1 MIDALDAAG
10 LLTRFAALHP
20 VAATGMGIHDHDG
33 SWGERGPAGRAARLG
48 WCDREEGRLVA
59 IPTASLSPDDLCDRD
74 LALGTIRAIRFELQ
88 EVQPEAWD
96 ALHTVSVIGGGLFPL
111 IARGFGTRERRA
123 SDLASRLAQVPALLD
138 GAITDLTGLAEL
150 RVPAD
155 DGAPRRGGELPPT
168 GTVTLPARPVSR
180 LHTETA
186 IAQAPGI
193 AELAELA
200 VATYGDTLRAPAD
213 AAIAATTRF
222 IERLQRE
229 VLPTS
234 SGEGRFGAVL
244 YDRALRHTLFGSHD
258 RAAIAAKGEQ
268 EFAAVRARMISIAQ
282 RIAPEWLGE
291 RATAALSGDRSALV
305 AEVLHAIGGDHCAP
319 EEMLDRS
326 RAETARCE
334 AFIRKTGLVD
344 LPKEPL
350 EIMWTPLF
358 LRAYAGAF
366 LDAPGPLDLGEKSFF
381 YVTPA
386 PDGATPEQVESK
398 MREDN
403 NRMLALLAIHE
414 AIPGHYLQLAAANQT
429 PRPLRAAFGSGV
441 FAEGWAV
448 YVTQVML
455 DEGFGDGD
463 LALELVHWKFYLR
476 CIANALLDAG
486 IHADD
491 RDEAWALHLMV
502 GQSWQE
508 EAEAK
513 AKYLRARLT
522 STQLPTYFV
531 GSMGCWEIEDRARR
545 AARGPVAHVD
555 GADLPGNRVATPGFS
570 RPTHLRAV
578 LSHGTPPIPL
588 LERLLG
594 LGGS

>member
-1 MIDALDAAG
+1 
-10 LLTRFAALHP
+10 
-20 VAATGMGIHDHDG
+20 
-33 SWGERGPAGRAARLG
+33 
-48 WCDREEGRLVA
+48 
-59 IPTASLSPDDLCDRD
+59 
-74 LALGTIRAIRFELQ
+74 
-88 EVQPEAWD
+88 
-96 ALHTVSVIGGGLFPL
+96 
-111 IARGFGTRERRA
+111 
-123 SDLASRLAQVPALLD
+123 
-138 GAITDLTGLAEL
+138 
-150 RVPAD
+150 
-155 DGAPRRGGELPPT
+155 
-168 GTVTLPARPVSR
+168 
-180 LHTETA
+180 
-186 IAQAPGI
+186 
-193 AELAELA
+193 
-200 VATYGDTLRAPAD
+200 
-213 AAIAATTRF
+213 
-222 IERLQRE
+222 
-229 VLPTS
+229 
-234 SGEGRFGAVL
+234 
-244 YDRALRHTLFGSHD
+244 
-258 RAAIAAKGEQ
+258 
-268 EFAAVRARMISIAQ
+268 MISIAQ

-291 RATAALSGDRSALV
+291 RATTALSGDRSTLV

-334 AFIRKTGLVD
+334 AFIRKTGLVE

-366 LDAPGPLDLGEKSFF
+366 LDAPGPLDRGEKSFF

-386 PDGATPEQVESK
+386 PDDATPEQVESK

-486 IHADD
+486 IHADS
-491 RDEAWALHLMV
+491 RDEAWALDLMV
-502 GQSWQE
+502 SQSWQE

-531 GSMGCWEIEDRARR
+531 GSMGCWEVEDRARR
-545 AARGPVAHVD
+545 AAGGPVAHVD
-555 GADLPGNRVATPGFS
+555 GAELPGSRVETPGFS
-570 RPTHLRAV
+570 RPKHLRAV

-594 LGGS
+594 LAE

>member
-1 MIDALDAAG
+1 MIDVLDAAG
-10 LLTRFAALHP
+10 LLARFAALHP

-33 SWGERGPAGRAARLG
+33 SWGQHGPAGRSARLD
-48 WCDREEGRLVA
+48 WCDREEARLVA
-59 IPTASLSPDDLCDRD
+59 IPVASLSPDDLCDRD

-111 IARGFGTRERRA
+111 IARGFGTAERRA

-138 GAITDLTGLAEL
+138 AAVTDLTGLPEL

-155 DGAPRRGGELPPT
+155 DGAPRRGGDSSPT
-168 GTVTLPARPVSR
+168 GTITLPARPVSR

-193 AELAELA
+193 TELAELA
-200 VATYGDTLRAPAD
+200 VATYGEELRGPAD
-213 AAIAATTRF
+213 LAIAATTRF
-222 IERLQRE
+222 IERLQRD
-229 VLPTS
+229 VLPKS
-234 SGEGRFGAVL
+234 SGEGRYGAAL

-291 RATAALSGDRSALV
+291 RANAALSGDRSTLV

-344 LPKEPL
+344 LPMEPL

-358 LRAYAGAF
+358 LRAYGGAF
-366 LDAPGPLDLGEKSFF
+366 LDAPGPLDRGEKSFF

-386 PDGATPEQVESK
+386 PDDATPEQIESM

-486 IHADD
+486 IHADG
-491 RDEAWALHLMV
+491 RDEAWALDLMV

-531 GSMGCWEIEDRARR
+531 GSMGCWEVEDRARR
-545 AARGPVAHVD
+545 AAGGPVAHVD
-555 GADLPGNRVATPGFS
+555 GADLPGNRVETPGFS
-570 RPTHLRAV
+570 RPKHLRAV

-594 LGGS
+594 LAE

>member
-1 MIDALDAAG
+1 
-10 LLTRFAALHP
+10 
-20 VAATGMGIHDHDG
+20 
-33 SWGERGPAGRAARLG
+33 
-48 WCDREEGRLVA
+48 
-59 IPTASLSPDDLCDRD
+59 
-74 LALGTIRAIRFELQ
+74 
-88 EVQPEAWD
+88 
-96 ALHTVSVIGGGLFPL
+96 
-111 IARGFGTRERRA
+111 
-123 SDLASRLAQVPALLD
+123 
-138 GAITDLTGLAEL
+138 
-150 RVPAD
+150 VPAD
-155 DGAPRRGGELPPT
+155 DGAPRRAGDLPPA

-200 VATYGDTLRAPAD
+200 VATYGEALRGPAD

-229 VLPTS
+229 VLPQS
-234 SGEGRFGAVL
+234 SGEGRYGAAL

-268 EFAAVRARMISIAQ
+268 EFAAVRERMISIAQ
-282 RIAPEWLGE
+282 RIAPEWLGD
-291 RATAALSGDRSALV
+291 RATAALSGDRSTLV

-366 LDAPGPLDLGEKSFF
+366 LDAPGPLDRGEKSFF

-386 PDGATPEQVESK
+386 PDDATPEQVESK

-486 IHADD
+486 IHADS
-491 RDEAWALHLMV
+491 RDEAWALNLMV
-502 GQSWQE
+502 NQSWQE

-531 GSMGCWEIEDRARR
+531 GSMGCWEVEDRARR
-545 AARGPVAHVD
+545 AAGGPVAHVD
-555 GADLPGNRVATPGFS
+555 GAELPGSRVETPGFS
-570 RPTHLRAV
+570 RPKHLRAV

-594 LGGS
+594 LAE

>member
-1 MIDALDAAG
+1 MIDVLDAAG
-10 LLTRFAALHP
+10 LLARFAALHP

-33 SWGERGPAGRAARLG
+33 SWGERGPAGRAARLA
-48 WCDREEGRLVA
+48 WCDREEARLIA
-59 IPTASLSPDDLCDRD
+59 IPAASLSPDDLCDRD
-74 LALGTIRAIRFELQ
+74 LALGTIRAIRFELH

-111 IARGFGTRERRA
+111 IARGFGTAERRA
-123 SDLASRLAQVPALLD
+123 SDLAGRLAQIPALLD
-138 GAITDLTGLAEL
+138 AAIDDLTGLPEL

-168 GTVTLPARPVSR
+168 GAVTLPARPVSR
-180 LHTETA
+180 LHVETA

-200 VATYGDTLRAPAD
+200 VATYGEALRMPAD
-213 AAIAATTRF
+213 AAIAATSRF
-222 IERLQRE
+222 IERLQRD
-229 VLPTS
+229 VLPKS
-234 SGEGRFGAVL
+234 SGEGRYGAAL

-258 RAAIAAKGEQ
+258 RVAIAAKGEQ

-291 RATAALSGDRSALV
+291 RAAEALNGDRSTLV

-334 AFIRKTGLVD
+334 AFIQRTGLVD

-366 LDAPGPLDLGEKSFF
+366 LDAPGPLDRGEKSFF

-386 PDGATPEQVESK
+386 PDDATPEQVESK

-429 PRPLRAAFGSGV
+429 PRLLRAAFGSGV

-448 YVTQVML
+448 YVTQVMI

-486 IHADD
+486 IHADG
-491 RDEAWALHLMV
+491 RTEAWALDLMV

-531 GSMGCWEIEDRARR
+531 GSMGCWEVEDRARR
-545 AARGPVAHVD
+545 AAGGPVAHVD
-555 GADLPGNRVATPGFS
+555 GADLPGNRVETPDFS
-570 RPTHLRAV
+570 RPKHLRAV

-594 LGGS
+594 LAE

>member
-10 LLTRFAALHP
+10 LLARFAALHP

-33 SWGERGPAGRAARLG
+33 SWGEHGPAGRAARLG
-48 WCDREEGRLVA
+48 WCDREEARLVA
-59 IPTASLSPDDLCDRD
+59 IPVASLSPDDLCDRD

-111 IARGFGTRERRA
+111 IARGFGTAERRA
-123 SDLASRLAQVPALLD
+123 SDLASRLAQIPGLLD
-138 GAITDLTGLAEL
+138 AAVTDLTGLPEL

-155 DGAPRRGGELPPT
+155 DGAPRRGGDSSPI
-168 GTVTLPARPVSR
+168 GMITLPARPVSR

-193 AELAELA
+193 TELAELA
-200 VATYGDTLRAPAD
+200 VATYGEELRGPAD
-213 AAIAATTRF
+213 LAIAATTRF
-222 IERLQRE
+222 IERLQRD
-229 VLPTS
+229 VLPKS
-234 SGEGRFGAVL
+234 SGEGRYGAAL

-258 RAAIAAKGEQ
+258 RAAIATKGEQ
-268 EFAAVRARMISIAQ
+268 EFAAVRARMIAIAQ

-291 RATAALSGDRSALV
+291 RATAALSGDRSTLV

-326 RAETARCE
+326 RAQTARCE
-334 AFIRKTGLVD
+334 AFIRRTGLVD

-350 EIMWTPLF
+350 EIMWAPLF

-366 LDAPGPLDLGEKSFF
+366 LDAPGPLDRGEKSFF

-386 PDGATPEQVESK
+386 PDDATPEQVESK

-486 IHADD
+486 IHADG
-491 RDEAWALHLMV
+491 RDEAWALNLMV
-502 GQSWQE
+502 NQSWQE

-531 GSMGCWEIEDRARR
+531 GSMGCWEVEDRARR
-545 AARGPVAHVD
+545 ASGGPVAHVD
-555 GADLPGNRVATPGFS
+555 GADLPGNRVETPGFS
-570 RPTHLRAV
+570 RPKHLRAV

-594 LGGS
+594 LAE

>member
-1 MIDALDAAG
+1 MIDALDTTG
-10 LLTRFAALHP
+10 LLGRFAALHP
-20 VAATGMGIHDHDG
+20 VAATGMGIHDYDG
-33 SWGERGPAGRAARLG
+33 SWGEHGPAGRAARLD
-48 WCDREEGRLVA
+48 WCGREEVRLLA
-59 IPTASLSPDDLCDRD
+59 IPVADLTLDDLCDRD

-88 EVQPEAWD
+88 EVQPETWD
-96 ALHTVSVIGGGLFPL
+96 ALHVVSVVGGGLFPL
-111 IARGFGTRERRA
+111 IARGFGTPERRA
-123 SDLASRLAQVPALLD
+123 EDLAGRLAGIPGLLD
-138 GAITDLTGLAEL
+138 AAVTDLTGLPEL
-150 RVPAD
+150 HVPAD
-155 DGAPRRGGELPPT
+155 DGAPRRDSSTAPSGS
-168 GTVTLPARPVSR
+168 VTLPARPVSR
-180 LHTETA
+180 LHAETA

-200 VATYGDTLRAPAD
+200 VTTYGEQLRGLAD
-213 AAIAATTRF
+213 AAIAATDRF
-222 IERLQRE
+222 IQRLQRE
-229 VLPTS
+229 VLPKS
-234 SGEGRFGAVL
+234 SGEGRYGAAL

-268 EFAAVRARMISIAQ
+268 EFAAVRERMIAIAQ

-291 RATAALSGDRSALV
+291 RASVALSGDRSALV

-319 EEMLDRS
+319 EEMLDQS

-334 AFIRKTGLVD
+334 TFIRKTGLVD

-366 LDAPGPLDLGEKSFF
+366 LDAPGPLDRGEKSFF

-386 PDGATPEQVESK
+386 PDDATPEQVESK

-448 YVTQVML
+448 YITQVML

-486 IHADD
+486 IHADG
-491 RDEAWALHLMV
+491 RDEAWALELMV

-545 AARGPVAHVD
+545 AAGGPAAHVD
-555 GADLPGNRVATPGFS
+555 GVDLPGNRVETPGFS
-570 RPTHLRAV
+570 RQNHLRAV

-588 LERLLG
+588 LERLLKIAE
-594 LGGS
+594 

>member
-10 LLTRFAALHP
+10 LLSRFAALHP
-20 VAATGMGIHDHDG
+20 VAATAMGIHDYDG
-33 SWGERGPAGRAARLG
+33 AWGGYGPGGRAARLA
-48 WCDREEGRLVA
+48 WCDQEEARLIA
-59 IPTASLSPDDLCDRD
+59 LPEAGLSDDDRCDRD
-74 LALGTIRAIRFELQ
+74 LALGAIRALRFEIR
-88 EVQPEAWD
+88 EVSPEAWD
-96 ALHTVSVIGGGLFPL
+96 PLHTVSVVGGGLFPL
-111 IARGFGTRERRA
+111 IARTFGTPERRA
-123 SDLASRLAQVPALLD
+123 SNLARRLEQIPELLD
-138 GAITDLTGLAEL
+138 AAIADLTGLPEL
-150 RVPAD
+150 SVPAD
-155 DGAPRRGGELPPT
+155 DGAPRRSGAVPPT
-168 GTVTLPARPVSR
+168 GSITLPARPISR

-186 IAQAPGI
+186 ISQAPGI

-200 VATYGDTLRAPAD
+200 VITFGDSLRGPAD
-213 AAIAATTRF
+213 LAIAATQRF
-222 IERLQRE
+222 VARLEQE
-229 VLPTS
+229 VLPKS
-234 SGEGRFGAVL
+234 SGEGRYGAAL

-258 RAAIAAKGEQ
+258 RAAISAKGQQ
-268 EFAAVRARMISIAQ
+268 EFAAVRARMMEIAE

-291 RATAALSGDRSALV
+291 RAPEVLAGDRSTLV
-305 AEVLHAIGGDHCAP
+305 AEVLHAIGEDHCAP
-319 EEMLDRS
+319 EELLERS

-334 AFIRKTGLVD
+334 AFIRRTGLVE

-358 LRAYAGAF
+358 LRAYGGAF
-366 LDAPGPLDLGEKSFF
+366 LDAPGPLDRGEKSFF

-386 PDGATPEQVESK
+386 PDDATPAQIASK

-455 DEGFGDGD
+455 DEGFGEGD

-486 IHADD
+486 IHAEG
-491 RDEAWALHLMV
+491 RDEAWALNLMV

-508 EAEAK
+508 EAEAR

-531 GSMGCWEIEDRARR
+531 GSMGCWELEDRARR
-545 AARGPVAHVD
+545 VAGGPAAHVA
-555 GADLPGNRVATPGFS
+555 GADLPGNRVETPGFS
-570 RPTHLRAV
+570 RRAHLRAM

-594 LGGS
+594 FAK

>member
-20 VAATGMGIHDHDG
+20 VAATGMGIHDYDG
-33 SWGERGPAGRAARLG
+33 SWGEHGPTGRAARLG
-48 WCDREEGRLVA
+48 WCDREEARLIA

-111 IARGFGTRERRA
+111 IARGFGTPERRA
-123 SDLASRLAQVPALLD
+123 SDLASRLSQIPALLD
-138 GAITDLTGLAEL
+138 AAVVDLTGLPEL

-155 DGAPRRGGELPPT
+155 DGAPRRGGDLPPA

-200 VATYGDTLRAPAD
+200 VTTYGEALRGAAD

-222 IERLQRE
+222 IEQLQRE
-229 VLPTS
+229 VLPKS
-234 SGEGRFGAVL
+234 SGEGRYGAAL

-282 RIAPEWLGE
+282 RIAPEWLGD
-291 RATAALSGDRSALV
+291 RATAALSGDRSTLV

-366 LDAPGPLDLGEKSFF
+366 LDAPGPLDRGEKSFF

-386 PDGATPEQVESK
+386 PDDATPEQVESK

-429 PRPLRAAFGSGV
+429 PRHLRAAFGSGV

-486 IHADD
+486 IHADS
-491 RDEAWALHLMV
+491 RDEAWALDLMV

-531 GSMGCWEIEDRARR
+531 GSMGCWEVEDRARR
-545 AARGPVAHVD
+545 AAGGPVAHVD
-555 GADLPGNRVATPGFS
+555 GADLPGSRVETPGFS
-570 RPTHLRAV
+570 RPKHLRAV

-594 LGGS
+594 LAE

>member
-1 MIDALDAAG
+1 
-10 LLTRFAALHP
+10 
-20 VAATGMGIHDHDG
+20 
-33 SWGERGPAGRAARLG
+33 
-48 WCDREEGRLVA
+48 
-59 IPTASLSPDDLCDRD
+59 
-74 LALGTIRAIRFELQ
+74 
-88 EVQPEAWD
+88 
-96 ALHTVSVIGGGLFPL
+96 
-111 IARGFGTRERRA
+111 
-123 SDLASRLAQVPALLD
+123 
-138 GAITDLTGLAEL
+138 
-150 RVPAD
+150 
-155 DGAPRRGGELPPT
+155 
-168 GTVTLPARPVSR
+168 
-180 LHTETA
+180 
-186 IAQAPGI
+186 
-193 AELAELA
+193 
-200 VATYGDTLRAPAD
+200 
-213 AAIAATTRF
+213 
-222 IERLQRE
+222 
-229 VLPTS
+229 
-234 SGEGRFGAVL
+234 
-244 YDRALRHTLFGSHD
+244 
-258 RAAIAAKGEQ
+258 
-268 EFAAVRARMISIAQ
+268 
-282 RIAPEWLGE
+282 
-291 RATAALSGDRSALV
+291 
-305 AEVLHAIGGDHCAP
+305 
-319 EEMLDRS
+319 MLDRS

-334 AFIRKTGLVD
+334 AFIRRTGLVD

-358 LRAYAGAF
+358 LRAYGGAF
-366 LDAPGPLDLGEKSFF
+366 LDAPGPLDRGEKSFF

-386 PDGATPEQVESK
+386 PDDATPEQIESK

-491 RDEAWALHLMV
+491 RDEAWALDLMV

-545 AARGPVAHVD
+545 AAGGPVAHVD
-555 GADLPGNRVATPGFS
+555 GADLPGNRVETPGFS
-570 RPTHLRAV
+570 RPKHLRAV

-594 LGGS
+594 LAE

>member
-10 LLTRFAALHP
+10 LLARFAALHP

-33 SWGERGPAGRAARLG
+33 SWGEPGPAGRAQRLA
-48 WCDREEGRLVA
+48 WCDREEARLVA
-59 IPTASLSPDDLCDRD
+59 APLASLSPDDLCDRD

-111 IARGFGTRERRA
+111 IARGFGTPERRA
-123 SDLASRLAQVPALLD
+123 SDLASRLAAVPDLLEA
-138 GAITDLTGLAEL
+138 AIVDLTGLPEL

-155 DGAPRRGGELPPT
+155 DGAPRRGGDLPPA
-168 GTVTLPARPVSR
+168 GTITLPARPVSR
-180 LHTETA
+180 LHAETA

-200 VATYGDTLRAPAD
+200 VATYGEALRAPAD
-213 AAIAATTRF
+213 AAAAATTRF

-229 VLPTS
+229 VLPKS
-234 SGEGRFGAVL
+234 SGEGRYGAAL

-291 RATAALSGDRSALV
+291 RATAALGGDRSTLV

-358 LRAYAGAF
+358 LRAYGGAF
-366 LDAPGPLDLGEKSFF
+366 LDAPGPLDRGEKSFF

-386 PDGATPEQVESK
+386 PDDATPEQIESK

-491 RDEAWALHLMV
+491 RDEAWALDLMV

-545 AARGPVAHVD
+545 AAGGPVAHVD
-555 GADLPGNRVATPGFS
+555 GADLPGNRVETPGFS
-570 RPTHLRAV
+570 RPKHLRAV

-594 LGGS
+594 LAE

>member
-1 MIDALDAAG
+1 
-10 LLTRFAALHP
+10 
-20 VAATGMGIHDHDG
+20 V
-33 SWGERGPAGRAARLG
+33 
-48 WCDREEGRLVA
+48 
-59 IPTASLSPDDLCDRD
+59 ASLSPDDLCDRD

-111 IARGFGTRERRA
+111 IARGFGTPERRA

-138 GAITDLTGLAEL
+138 AAVTDLTGLPEL

-155 DGAPRRGGELPPT
+155 DGAPRRGGDSSPT
-168 GTVTLPARPVSR
+168 GTITLPARPVSR

-193 AELAELA
+193 TELAELA
-200 VATYGDTLRAPAD
+200 VATYGEELRGPAD
-213 AAIAATTRF
+213 LAIAATTRF
-222 IERLQRE
+222 IERLQRD
-229 VLPTS
+229 VLPKS
-234 SGEGRFGAVL
+234 SGEGRYGAAL

-291 RATAALSGDRSALV
+291 RANAALSGDRSTLV

-334 AFIRKTGLVD
+334 AFIRETGLVD

-366 LDAPGPLDLGEKSFF
+366 LDAPGPLDRGEKSFF

-386 PDGATPEQVESK
+386 PDDATPEQVESK

-486 IHADD
+486 IHADG
-491 RDEAWALHLMV
+491 RDEAWALNLMV
-502 GQSWQE
+502 NQSWQE

-531 GSMGCWEIEDRARR
+531 GSMGCWEVEDRARR
-545 AARGPVAHVD
+545 AAGGPVAHVD
-555 GADLPGNRVATPGFS
+555 GADLPGNRVETPGFS
-570 RPTHLRAV
+570 RPKHLRAV

-594 LGGS
+594 LAE

>member
-1 MIDALDAAG
+1 
-10 LLTRFAALHP
+10 
-20 VAATGMGIHDHDG
+20 
-33 SWGERGPAGRAARLG
+33 
-48 WCDREEGRLVA
+48 
-59 IPTASLSPDDLCDRD
+59 
-74 LALGTIRAIRFELQ
+74 
-88 EVQPEAWD
+88 VQPEAWD

-111 IARGFGTRERRA
+111 IARGFGTPERRA
-123 SDLASRLAQVPALLD
+123 SDLASRLAAVPDLLEA
-138 GAITDLTGLAEL
+138 AIGDLTGLPEL

-155 DGAPRRGGELPPT
+155 DGAPRRGGDLPPT
-168 GTVTLPARPVSR
+168 GTITLPARPVSR
-180 LHTETA
+180 LHAETA

-200 VATYGDTLRAPAD
+200 VATYGEALRAPAD
-213 AAIAATTRF
+213 AAAAATTRF

-229 VLPTS
+229 VLPKS
-234 SGEGRFGAVL
+234 SGEGRYGAAL

-291 RATAALSGDRSALV
+291 RATAALSGDRSTLV

-319 EEMLDRS
+319 DEMLDRS

-358 LRAYAGAF
+358 LRAYGGAF
-366 LDAPGPLDLGEKSFF
+366 LDAPGPLDRGEKSFF

-386 PDGATPEQVESK
+386 PDDATPEQIESK

-491 RDEAWALHLMV
+491 RDEAWALDLMV

-545 AARGPVAHVD
+545 AAGGPVAHVD
-555 GADLPGNRVATPGFS
+555 GADLPGNRVETPGFS
-570 RPTHLRAV
+570 RPKHLRAV

-594 LGGS
+594 LAE

>member
-10 LLTRFAALHP
+10 LLARFAALHP

-33 SWGERGPAGRAARLG
+33 SWGEHGPAGRSARLG
-48 WCDREEGRLVA
+48 WCDREEARLVA
-59 IPTASLSPDDLCDRD
+59 IPVASLSPDDLCDRD

-111 IARGFGTRERRA
+111 IARGFGTPERRA
-123 SDLASRLAQVPALLD
+123 SDLASRLAQIPALLD
-138 GAITDLTGLAEL
+138 AAVADLVGLPEL

-155 DGAPRRGGELPPT
+155 DGAPRRGGDSSPA
-168 GTVTLPARPVSR
+168 GTITLPARPVSR

-193 AELAELA
+193 TELAELA
-200 VATYGDTLRAPAD
+200 VATYGEELRGPAD
-213 AAIAATTRF
+213 LAIAATTRF
-222 IERLQRE
+222 IERLQRD
-229 VLPTS
+229 VLPKS
-234 SGEGRFGAVL
+234 SGEGRYGAAL

-291 RATAALSGDRSALV
+291 RANAALSGDRSALV

-319 EEMLDRS
+319 EEMLNRS

-366 LDAPGPLDLGEKSFF
+366 LDAPGPLDRGEKSFF

-386 PDGATPEQVESK
+386 PDDATPEQVESK

-486 IHADD
+486 IHADG
-491 RDEAWALHLMV
+491 RDEAWALNLMV
-502 GQSWQE
+502 NQSWQE

-531 GSMGCWEIEDRARR
+531 GSMGCWEVEDRARR
-545 AARGPVAHVD
+545 AAGGPVAHVD
-555 GADLPGNRVATPGFS
+555 GADLPGNRVETPGFS
-570 RPTHLRAV
+570 RPKHLRAV

-594 LGGS
+594 LAE